1 MVIMF
6 QHQLTINN
14 VSAQIEKGGVK
25 MKPTK
30 NEIITGILLS
40 VFFGNITTEKALSN
54 VKEEFIFWGY
64 PVATSE
70 NDE

>member
-1 MVIMF
+1 
-6 QHQLTINN
+6 
-14 VSAQIEKGGVK
+14 
-25 MKPTK
+25 MKPTRNDII
-30 NEIITGILLS
+30 NEVVLA

-54 VKEEFIFWGY
+54 IKEEFLFWGY

>member
-1 MVIMF
+1 
-6 QHQLTINN
+6 
-14 VSAQIEKGGVK
+14 

-30 NEIITGILLS
+30 NEIITGVLLA
-40 VFFGNITTEKALSN
+40 VFLGNITTEKALIN
-54 VKEEFIFWGY
+54 IKEEFLFWGY

>member
-1 MVIMF
+1 
-6 QHQLTINN
+6 
-14 VSAQIEKGGVK
+14 

-54 VKEEFIFWGY
+54 IKEEFIFWGY
-64 PVATSE
+64 PVAISE
-70 NDE
+70 NGE

>member
-1 MVIMF
+1 
-6 QHQLTINN
+6 
-14 VSAQIEKGGVK
+14 

-40 VFFGNITTEKALSN
+40 VLFGNITTEKALSN
-54 VKEEFIFWGY
+54 IKEEFLFWGY
-64 PVATSE
+64 SVATSE

>member
-1 MVIMF
+1 MS
-6 QHQLTINN
+6 T
-14 VSAQIEKGGVK
+14 SQIEKGGVK

-54 VKEEFIFWGY
+54 IKEEFLFWGY

>member
-1 MVIMF
+1 MSV
-6 QHQLTINN
+6 QQNY
-14 VSAQIEKGGVK
+14 KGGVK

-30 NEIITGILLS
+30 NDIINEVVLA

-54 VKEEFIFWGY
+54 IKEEFLFWGY
-64 PVATSE
+64 PVATFE

>member
-1 MVIMF
+1 
-6 QHQLTINN
+6 
-14 VSAQIEKGGVK
+14 

-30 NEIITGILLS
+30 NDIINEVVLA

-54 VKEEFIFWGY
+54 IKEEFFFWGY
-64 PVATSE
+64 PVAKSE

>member
-1 MVIMF
+1 
-6 QHQLTINN
+6 
-14 VSAQIEKGGVK
+14 

-54 VKEEFIFWGY
+54 IKEEFIFWGY

-70 NDE
+70 NNE